1 MADVLN
7 CKHCGG
13 KILVTGYCSQ
23 CGLKSEFVNKA
34 LNTSKYYYNIG
45 LDKARVRDMSG
56 AEEALILSY
65 LREIFNASSNM
76 IK

>member
-13 KILVTGYCSQ
+13 KILVTGYCKPVQ
-23 CGLKSEFVNKA
+23 VKSEFVNKA

-56 AEEALILSY
+56 CRGSIKDLS
-65 LREIFNASSNM
+65 
-76 IK
+76 

>member
-45 LDKARVRDMSG
+45 LDKARVR
-56 AEEALILSY
+56 EYEWCRRALKT
-65 LREIFNASSNM
+65 A
-76 IK
+76 IKYDQVEY